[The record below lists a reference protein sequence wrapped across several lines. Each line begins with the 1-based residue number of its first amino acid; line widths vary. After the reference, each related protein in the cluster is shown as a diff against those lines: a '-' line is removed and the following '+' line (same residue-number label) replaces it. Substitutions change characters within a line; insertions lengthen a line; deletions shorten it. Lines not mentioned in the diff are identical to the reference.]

1 MARTGPAMMRR
12 KDRYQPRAASASQ
25 PKTLKTYACAR
36 SRPPGE
42 GSDEIRNRAQH
53 QDCQSTWLGSTAK
66 CVCPCRRGDR
76 MKLLL
81 HLLTS
86 LHGTS
91 QTSQNGRL
99 ESAKWAKADI
109 DQVDVRD
116 FFPSGRHHP
125 RHRPSTIA
133 NLSGTAREKSRPTL
147 FGFLYQKNYA
157 FCGNCLHFAIWLDP
171 TFAPIERLF

>member
-1 MARTGPAMMRR
+1 MRPLSAPC
-12 KDRYQPRAASASQ
+12 PRRQ
-25 PKTLKTYACAR
+25 CNWTRQRRPHPERRET

-42 GSDEIRNRAQH
+42 GSDEIGNRAQH

-91 QTSQNGRL
+91 RTSRNAGAPTTKRTGR
-99 ESAKWAKADI
+99 
-109 DQVDVRD
+109 V
-116 FFPSGRHHP
+116 G
-125 RHRPSTIA
+125 
-133 NLSGTAREKSRPTL
+133 
-147 FGFLYQKNYA
+147 
-157 FCGNCLHFAIWLDP
+157 
-171 TFAPIERLF
+171 